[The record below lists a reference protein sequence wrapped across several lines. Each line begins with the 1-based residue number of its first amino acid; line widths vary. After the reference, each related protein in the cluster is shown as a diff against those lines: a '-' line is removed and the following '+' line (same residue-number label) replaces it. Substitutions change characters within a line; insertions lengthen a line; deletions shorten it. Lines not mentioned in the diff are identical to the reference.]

1 MEILIFYQ
9 THVCGLFKLICSN
22 DIMNIDKL
30 VIKLATKVICKDNRR
45 KGNKK
50 KPLHGVSTQ
59 IGVLSGVTR
68 RKYINLYIVK
78 AQLEELLSFIKM

>member
-50 KPLHGVSTQ
+50 NRYMVSVHRL
-59 IGVLSGVTR
+59 GYCLVLQEENILT
-68 RKYINLYIVK
+68 YI
-78 AQLEELLSFIKM
+78 LSKRN